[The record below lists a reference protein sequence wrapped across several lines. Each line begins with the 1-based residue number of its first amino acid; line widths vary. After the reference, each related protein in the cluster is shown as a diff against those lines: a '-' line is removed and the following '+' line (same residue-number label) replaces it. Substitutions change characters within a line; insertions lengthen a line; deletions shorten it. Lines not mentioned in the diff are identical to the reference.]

1 MIKDE
6 LDDPEDLEA
15 NEAYESPEEEGAEQ
29 LAEKLQAFGFGLQR
43 LAQEQV
49 GIRQVIE
56 DRWLADL
63 EQYMGQYDAETKG
76 RLAKS
81 SGSQAFVNI
90 TRSKTTV
97 AEARLS
103 DMLFPSDDKNWG
115 IQPTPVP
122 ELERLAS
129 IGLSQY
135 DRNGVPVSASVM
147 YSPDDIARSGW
158 AKRQLDEAR
167 KRAEAMAKEIDDQLV
182 EAKYHQVARDV
193 IHDACLFGTGIIKGP
208 VIINRTR
215 KMWQQV
221 AGAVH
226 QLQVVNEFRPG
237 VEHVKIWDFFPDMSA
252 SKIEECAFIF
262 ERRYV
267 TKKQLIELA
276 KRPGYLT
283 DQIRQVIAESPR
295 MVASVGGT
303 YIARM
308 RELSGL
314 QANLDDHR
322 YELWEYHGPVEKD
335 NLRMCGCEVD
345 DDELTEIEAVVAFIN
360 GRVIKADL
368 NPLETN
374 ESPYST
380 FCFEDDDTSVFGVGV
395 PYLLRNEQKIVNA
408 AWRMTLDNAALS
420 TGPQIVV
427 NRELVVPSD
436 NAWDLK
442 AKKVWWLL
450 DPEKDVRAVFDA
462 FEINSHQ
469 AELTD
474 IFDRARELADEVTSL
489 PMLAQGE
496 QGEAPDTLGGT
507 SILMNAANVVLRRV
521 VKQFDDGI
529 TRPFIGRMYDWNMQ
543 NSEKEEIKGDFE
555 VDARGSSALMVKE
568 TQTQALQNLLMIAE
582 REPYKDLTKH
592 AALYRKTV
600 EAQHLNADD
609 IVKTD
614 KELEADGQD
623 PTKQTQ
629 EQLLQLQVQELQA
642 KIDKMIAE
650 TFEKNMKGLYES
662 MQSGQVVMSMPP
674 VAPVADELSKS
685 AGFKDHNGYPVA
697 GNVPQAPVD
706 GMPIDEPLSPAVG
719 YGRGIETMRNDGVRQ

>member
-1 MIKDE
+1 MIEIDE
-6 LDDPEDLEA
+6 PELYEPED
-15 NEAYESPEEEGAEQ
+15 EQ
-29 LAEKLQAFGFGLQR
+29 LADKLQAFGFGLQR
-43 LAQEQV
+43 QAQEQI
-49 GIRQVIE
+49 GIRQQIE

-63 EQYMGQYDAETKG
+63 EQHMGQYDAATKE
-76 RLAKS
+76 RLAKT

-90 TRSKTTV
+90 TRAMTAT

-122 ELERLAS
+122 DLENLSAHVDPS
-129 IGLSQY
+129 IAE
-135 DRNGVPVSASVM
+135 P
-147 YSPDDIARSGW
+147 
-158 AKRQLDEAR
+158 AKAIMETAR
-167 KRAEAMAKEIDDQLV
+167 KRSEAMAKEIDDQLNEV
-182 EAKYHQVARDV
+182 KYHLVARDV
-193 IHDACLFGTGIIKGP
+193 IRDATLFGTGILKGP

-215 KMWQQV
+215 KQWRQM

-226 QLQVVNEFRPG
+226 TLDIVQEFRPG

-252 SKIEECAFIF
+252 SRIEECSFVY

-276 KRPGYLT
+276 KRPGYLS
-283 DQIRQVIAESPR
+283 DQIRMVIAESPK
-295 MVASVGGT
+295 AISSVGGS

-314 QANLDDHR
+314 QANLDDNR

-335 NLRMCGCEVD
+335 ALRLCGCEVS
-345 DDELTEIEAVVAFIN
+345 DDELQEVEAVVVFIN

-374 ESPYST
+374 ESPYSV
-380 FCFEDDDTSVFGVGV
+380 FCYEEDDTSVFGFGI
-395 PYLLRNEQKIVNA
+395 PYILRNEQKIINA

-427 NRELVVPSD
+427 NREKVIPSD
-436 NAWDLK
+436 GAWDLK
-442 AKKVWWLL
+442 AKKVWWLI
-450 DPEKDVRAVFDA
+450 DPDSKAEDV
-462 FEINSHQ
+462 FETHEISSHQ
-469 AELTD
+469 AELME
-474 IFDRARELADEVTSL
+474 IFNTAREIANDVTNL
-489 PMLAQGE
+489 PLVAQGE
-496 QGEAPDTLGGT
+496 LGDAPDTAGGT
-507 SILMNAANVVLRRV
+507 SMIMNSANVVQRRT

-529 TRPFIGRMYDWNMQ
+529 TKPFIGRMYDWNMQ
-543 NSEKEEIKGDFE
+543 NSEKEDIKGDFE

-568 TQTQALQNLLMIAE
+568 TQTLALQNLLVIAE

-592 AALYRKTV
+592 AELYRKTV
-600 EAQHLNADD
+600 EAQHINADD

-614 KELEADGQD
+614 AEIQADAQD
-623 PTKQTQ
+623 PSKQTQ
-629 EQLLQLQVQELQA
+629 AQLLELQVQELQA
-642 KIDKMIAE
+642 KIDKMIAD

-662 MQSGQVVMSMPP
+662 MQAGQVVMTMPP

-685 AGFKDHNGYPVA
+685 AGFKDHNGFPLA
-697 GNVPQAPVD
+697 GNVPQAPIESI
-706 GMPIDEPLSPAVG
+706 PIDDSTSPALG
-719 YGRGIETMRNDGVRQ
+719 YGRGIETLRNDGLQ

>member
-1 MIKDE
+1 MIEIEEPE
-6 LDDPEDLEA
+6 LYEPED
-15 NEAYESPEEEGAEQ
+15 EQ
-29 LAEKLQAFGFGLQR
+29 LADKLQAFGFGLQR
-43 LAQEQV
+43 QAQEQI
-49 GIRQVIE
+49 GIRQQIE

-63 EQYMGQYDAETKG
+63 EQHMGQYDAATKE
-76 RLAKS
+76 RLAKT

-90 TRSKTTV
+90 TRAMTAT

-122 ELERLAS
+122 DLENLSAHSDPS
-129 IGLSQY
+129 IAE
-135 DRNGVPVSASVM
+135 P
-147 YSPDDIARSGW
+147 
-158 AKRQLDEAR
+158 AKAIMEAAR
-167 KRAEAMAKEIDDQLV
+167 KRSEAMAKEIDDQLN
-182 EAKYHQVARDV
+182 EAKYHLVARDV
-193 IHDACLFGTGIIKGP
+193 IRDACLFGTGILKGP

-215 KMWQQV
+215 KQWRQM

-226 QLQVVNEFRPG
+226 TLDIVQEFRPG
-237 VEHVKIWDFFPDMSA
+237 VEHVKVWDFFPDMSA
-252 SKIEECAFIF
+252 SRIEECSFVY

-267 TKKQLIELA
+267 NKKQLIELA
-276 KRPGYLT
+276 KRPGYLS
-283 DQIRQVIAESPR
+283 DQIRMVIAESPK
-295 MVASVGGT
+295 AISSVGGS

-314 QANLDDHR
+314 QANLDDNR

-335 NLRMCGCEVD
+335 ALRLCGCEVS
-345 DDELTEIEAVVAFIN
+345 DDELQEVEAVVVFIN

-374 ESPYST
+374 ESPYSV
-380 FCFEDDDTSVFGVGV
+380 FCYEEDDTSVFGFGI
-395 PYLLRNEQKIVNA
+395 PYILRNEQKIINA

-427 NRELVVPSD
+427 NREKVIPSD
-436 NAWDLK
+436 GAWDLK
-442 AKKVWWLL
+442 AKKVWWLI
-450 DPEKDVRAVFDA
+450 DPDSRAEDV
-462 FEINSHQ
+462 FETHEISSHQ
-469 AELTD
+469 AELME
-474 IFDRARELADEVTSL
+474 IFNTAREIANDVTNL
-489 PMLAQGE
+489 PLVAQGE
-496 QGEAPDTLGGT
+496 LGDAPDTAGGT
-507 SILMNAANVVLRRV
+507 SMIMNSANVVQRRT

-529 TRPFIGRMYDWNMQ
+529 TKPFIGRMYDWNMQ
-543 NSEKEEIKGDFE
+543 NSEKEDIKGDFE

-568 TQTQALQNLLMIAE
+568 TQTLALQNLLVIAE

-592 AALYRKTV
+592 AELYRKTV
-600 EAQHLNADD
+600 EAQHINADD

-614 KELEADGQD
+614 AEIQADAQD
-623 PTKQTQ
+623 PAKQTQ
-629 EQLLQLQVQELQA
+629 AQLMELQVQELQA

-685 AGFKDHNGYPVA
+685 AGFKDHNGFPVA
-697 GNVPQAPVD
+697 GNVPQAPIES
-706 GMPIDEPLSPAVG
+706 MPINDTLSPALG
-719 YGRGIETMRNDGVRQ
+719 YGQGIETLRADGVQ

>member
-1 MIKDE
+1 
-6 LDDPEDLEA
+6 
-15 NEAYESPEEEGAEQ
+15 
-29 LAEKLQAFGFGLQR
+29 
-43 LAQEQV
+43 
-49 GIRQVIE
+49 
-56 DRWLADL
+56 
-63 EQYMGQYDAETKG
+63 
-76 RLAKS
+76 
-81 SGSQAFVNI
+81 
-90 TRSKTTV
+90 
-97 AEARLS
+97 
-103 DMLFPSDDKNWG
+103 
-115 IQPTPVP
+115 
-122 ELERLAS
+122 
-129 IGLSQY
+129 
-135 DRNGVPVSASVM
+135 
-147 YSPDDIARSGW
+147 
-158 AKRQLDEAR
+158 
-167 KRAEAMAKEIDDQLV
+167 
-182 EAKYHQVARDV
+182 
-193 IHDACLFGTGIIKGP
+193 
-208 VIINRTR
+208 
-215 KMWQQV
+215 
-221 AGAVH
+221 
-226 QLQVVNEFRPG
+226 
-237 VEHVKIWDFFPDMSA
+237 
-252 SKIEECAFIF
+252 
-262 ERRYV
+262 V

-427 NRELVVPSD
+427 NREKVIPSD

-442 AKKVWWLL
+442 AKKIWWGI
-450 DPEKDVRAVFDA
+450 DDEVDVNKVFAA

-529 TRPFIGRMYDWNMQ
+529 TKPFIGRMYDWNMQ

-568 TQTQALQNLLMIAE
+568 TQTQALQNLLVIAE

-697 GNVPQAPVD
+697 GNVPQAPVE

>member
-6 LDDPEDLEA
+6 LDEPEDLEA
-15 NEAYESPEEEGAEQ
+15 NEAYEAHEEDAEQ

-63 EQYMGQYDAETKG
+63 EQYMGQYDAETKE
-76 RLAKS
+76 RLAKT

-90 TRSKTTV
+90 TRSKTTA

-122 ELERLAS
+122 DLDKAVGSTDPNLAEF
-129 IGLSQY
+129 
-135 DRNGVPVSASVM
+135 
-147 YSPDDIARSGW
+147 
-158 AKRQLDEAR
+158 AKQQLQLATE
-167 KRAEAMAKEIDDQLV
+167 RAEAMAKEIDDQLV

-427 NRELVVPSD
+427 NREKVIPSD

-442 AKKVWWLL
+442 AKKIWWGI
-450 DPEKDVRAVFDA
+450 DDEVDVNKAFAA

-529 TRPFIGRMYDWNMQ
+529 TKPFIGRMYDWNMQ

-568 TQTQALQNLLMIAE
+568 TQTQALQNLLVIAE

-697 GNVPQAPVD
+697 GNVPQAPVE

>member
-15 NEAYESPEEEGAEQ
+15 NEAYEAPEEPAEQ

-49 GIRQVIE
+49 GTRQVIE
-56 DRWLADL
+56 DRWLSDL
-63 EQYMGQYDAETKG
+63 EQYMGQYDAETKS
-76 RLAKS
+76 RLAKT

-90 TRSKTTV
+90 TRSKTTA

-122 ELERLAS
+122 DLDKAVGSTDPNLAEF
-129 IGLSQY
+129 
-135 DRNGVPVSASVM
+135 
-147 YSPDDIARSGW
+147 
-158 AKRQLDEAR
+158 AKQQLQLATE
-167 KRAEAMAKEIDDQLV
+167 RAEAMAKEIDDQLV

-226 QLQVVNEFRPG
+226 QLQIVNEFRPG

-283 DQIRQVIAESPR
+283 DQIRQVIAESPS

-697 GNVPQAPVD
+697 GNVPQAPVE
-706 GMPIDEPLSPAVG
+706 GMPIDEPLSPAMG

>member
-15 NEAYESPEEEGAEQ
+15 NEAYESPEENAEQ

-90 TRSKTTV
+90 TRSKTTA

-122 ELERLAS
+122 DLDKAVGSTDPNLAEF
-129 IGLSQY
+129 
-135 DRNGVPVSASVM
+135 
-147 YSPDDIARSGW
+147 
-158 AKRQLDEAR
+158 AKQQLQLATD
-167 KRAEAMAKEIDDQLV
+167 RAEAMAKEIDDQLV

-193 IHDACLFGTGIIKGP
+193 IHDACLFGTGVIKGP

-215 KMWQQV
+215 KMWRQV